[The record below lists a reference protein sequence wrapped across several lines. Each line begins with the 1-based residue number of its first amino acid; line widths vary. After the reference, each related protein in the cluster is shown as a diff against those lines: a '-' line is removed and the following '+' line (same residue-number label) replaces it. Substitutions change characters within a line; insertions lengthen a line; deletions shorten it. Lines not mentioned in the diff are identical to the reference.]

1 MRKRISRKIVVAFL
15 SVSLLAGCTAMQNA
29 NKTQKGAGIG
39 VAGGAIAGGLI
50 GGGVKGALI
59 GAAIGGVAGGIIGNQ
74 MDKQAKKI
82 ETELPGAE
90 VKRVGEGIQVIF
102 DDKSGVNFAFNSSDL
117 TAEARS
123 NLDKVAEVFTE
134 FPDTDLL
141 IEGHTDSTGDEN
153 YNMTLSKKR
162 AQSVANYLS
171 AQGVASSRMTVK
183 GYGETAPRFD
193 NATKDGQAKNRRVEI
208 GVSANEEM
216 IEDAKAKAN

>member
-1 MRKRISRKIVVAFL
+1 M

-50 GGGVKGALI
+50 GGGIKGALI
-59 GAAIGGVAGGIIGNQ
+59 GAAIGGVAGGVIGNQ

-102 DDKSGVNFAFNSSDL
+102 DDKSGVNFAFNSADL
-117 TAEARS
+117 TSEART

-153 YNMTLSKKR
+153 YNMSLSKKR
-162 AQSVANYLS
+162 AQSVSSYLS
-171 AQGVASSRMTVK
+171 SQGIASSRITVK

-216 IEDAKAKAN
+216 IEDAKAKSN